1 MICGGKKGG
10 EGGEK
15 YMTYGLDTEVESG
28 FEHPSSMP
36 SRMKKIKDVE
46 LFGNQ
51 QIVVAADDAIKG
63 AEKTQGK
70 TEDHEEDKEW
80 LSD

>member
-1 MICGGKKGG
+1 
-10 EGGEK
+10 
-15 YMTYGLDTEVESG
+15 MTYGLDTEVESG
-28 FEHPSSMP
+28 FEHPGTMP
-36 SRMKKIKDVE
+36 SRMKKMKDVE

-51 QIVVAADDAIKG
+51 QKVVAADDAIKE

-70 TEDHEEDKEW
+70 TEDQEEDIEW

>member
-1 MICGGKKGG
+1 
-10 EGGEK
+10 
-15 YMTYGLDTEVESG
+15 MTYGLDTEVESG
-28 FEHPSSMP
+28 LEHPGTVS
-36 SRMKKIKDVE
+36 SRMVKIRDVE

-51 QIVVAADDAIKG
+51 QKVVALDDAVKE

-70 TEDHEEDKEW
+70 SEDQEEDKEW